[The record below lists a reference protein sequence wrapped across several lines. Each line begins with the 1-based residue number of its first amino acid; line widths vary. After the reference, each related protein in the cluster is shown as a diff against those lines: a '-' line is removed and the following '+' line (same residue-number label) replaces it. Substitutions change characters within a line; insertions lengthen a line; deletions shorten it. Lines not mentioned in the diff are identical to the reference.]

1 MECQK
6 DVIFVDVAAG
16 VSLDDSSS
24 SRRPLGLAGM
34 FVSRSLLGS
43 GIFCHSPQEVNSLL
57 LTASIDTAVPADGVG
72 GS

>member
-16 VSLDDSSS
+16 VALDGS
-24 SRRPLGLAGM
+24 SRRCRPLGLAGV
-34 FVSRSLLGS
+34 FVRRSLLGS
-43 GIFCHSPQEVNSLL
+43 GIRRHSTQEVNILQ

>member
-1 MECQK
+1 MDCQK

-16 VSLDDSSS
+16 VALDGSSG

-34 FVSRSLLGS
+34 FVRRSLLGS
-43 GIFCHSPQEVNSLL
+43 GILRHSPQEVNSLL